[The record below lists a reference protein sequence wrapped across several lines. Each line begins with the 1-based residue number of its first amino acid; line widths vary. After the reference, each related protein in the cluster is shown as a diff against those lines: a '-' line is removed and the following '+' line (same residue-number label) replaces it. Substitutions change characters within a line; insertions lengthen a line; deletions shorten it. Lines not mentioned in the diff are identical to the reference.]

1 MSKGMRRDYAYPVSI
16 EPDPDGGVLVTCPDV
31 PEVVAHGADRDAALS
46 NARQA
51 LAVALFG
58 YLKEGRPLPQA
69 SASGRETIAPQAS
82 DVLKI
87 AVVEAWMAS
96 GLSKSQFARMLDIDE
111 KEARRILDPD
121 CVTKADRLE
130 QALLLL
136 GRRLHIAVEAA

>member
-1 MSKGMRRDYAYPVSI
+1 MKREYTFPVRI
-16 EPDPDGGVLVTCPDV
+16 EQDPDGGVLATCPDV
-31 PEVVAHGADRDAALS
+31 PEVIAHGADRDAALS
-46 NARQA
+46 GARQA

-69 SASGRETIAPQAS
+69 SASGEETIAPQAS

-87 AVVEAWMAS
+87 AVVEAWRDS
-96 GLSKSQFARMLDIDE
+96 DLSKSQFARMLGVDE

-121 CVTKADRLE
+121 RVTKADRLE

>member
-1 MSKGMRRDYAYPVSI
+1 VKRNYSYPVHI
-16 EPDPDGGVLVTCPDV
+16 EPDPDGGMLVTCPNV
-31 PEVVAHGADRDAALS
+31 PEVIAQGADRDAALS

-111 KEARRILDPD
+111 ARRILDPD
-121 CVTKADRLE
+121 RVTKAVRLE
-130 QALLLL
+130 QPLLML